1 MKRVLCVAVT
11 LMLVFCIL
19 PVSAFASEN
28 ENIYFDDG
36 SCIVVETINCGVRAS
51 GSVSGGKQY
60 THYGSDGVTNWKA
73 VLNGS
78 FTYTGSSATCTS
90 SSVDVTIYDSSW
102 YVISKSASKSGN
114 KATGSV
120 TIGEKVLGI
129 TTTKVPINLTLQCDP
144 NGNLS

>member
-1 MKRVLCVAVT
+1 MKRVLCAVMT
-11 LMLVFCIL
+11 LMLVFCVL

-28 ENIYFDDG
+28 EIIYLDDG
-36 SCIVVETINCGVRAS
+36 SYITVETITSGMRAS

-60 THYGSDGVTNWKA
+60 THYGNDGGSNWKA

-90 SSVDVTIYDSSW
+90 SSVNVTIYDSSW

-114 KATGSV
+114 QAIGSV
-120 TIGEKVLGI
+120 TMGEKADGV
-129 TTTKVPINLTLQCDP
+129 TVMKVPVSLSLQCDP

>member
-1 MKRVLCVAVT
+1 MKQVLCTVIT

-19 PVSAFASEN
+19 PVSVFASEN
-28 ENIYFDDG
+28 EIIYLDDG
-36 SCIVVETINCGVRAS
+36 SYIVVETITSGIRAS

-60 THYGSDGVTNWKA
+60 THYDSDGSSNWKA

-90 SSVDVTIYDSSW
+90 SSMNVTIYDSDW

-120 TIGEKVLGI
+120 TMGEKSGGV
-129 TTTKVPINLTLQCDP
+129 TVTRVPVNLTLSCDA